1 VYFVAISY
9 FPSFIKTFKQNIC
22 HFVSV
27 KQTLANFYFILS
39 SYCYQTQFNKM
50 TILNYLL
57 VSMKINLEL
66 QNEEKNYENLKN
78 KTMNTFK
85 K

>member
-1 VYFVAISY
+1 
-9 FPSFIKTFKQNIC
+9 
-22 HFVSV
+22 
-27 KQTLANFYFILS
+27 
-39 SYCYQTQFNKM
+39 M